1 MREEVGYRE
10 TPQPKK
16 CPNGEGKIN
25 STKHTIASTL
35 FFSICLGKLRKG
47 RKRKKGVEGEEGGTG
62 GRGRGSFLGGVL
74 VTSFW

>member
-1 MREEVGYRE
+1 MVTEGLIMDPETDLEMGEEVGCRE
-10 TPQPKK
+10 GPQPKK

-47 RKRKKGVEGEEGGTG
+47 RKRKEGV
-62 GRGRGSFLGGVL
+62 
-74 VTSFW
+74 